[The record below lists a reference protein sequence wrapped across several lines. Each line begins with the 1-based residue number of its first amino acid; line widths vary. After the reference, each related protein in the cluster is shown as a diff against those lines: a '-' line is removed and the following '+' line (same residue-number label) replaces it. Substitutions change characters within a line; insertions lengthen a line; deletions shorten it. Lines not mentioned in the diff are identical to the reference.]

1 METISVSIISST
13 ILNISEQ
20 GQQGSLLDVADVS
33 SVEGNSSAMTDN
45 FAELPTSFVTSLG
58 SLYNQKSAPI
68 KQPSQLNNT
77 NTSRVPASVP
87 VNSVSVPRPT
97 PLVQSNV
104 GMDLNTATSGVPNSR
119 TVYNPAQQLQ
129 QQFQSGQPI
138 SIVPQ
143 DKPQTFQRSCDPTNT
158 INQSQVSDKSHE
170 SGQDRGFMAS
180 QIAELNRQHAEA
192 HKRLQ
197 TLMNQQQQDPS
208 QQQQQQPPQ
217 QQQQQ
222 QQQQR
227 QQVVENQQRIQQQQ
241 QLQHEQQQKLIE
253 MVMQQQQKIQR
264 QHQLQQQQQQ
274 QQQHLLQ
281 QRQTQPESVQP
292 PVNWAMEAVR
302 QSVDIPGYV
311 PTQRQVSY
319 KLQQRKLY
327 NVFSIGF
334 MEAGLPGYL

>member
-20 GQQGSLLDVADVS
+20 GQQGSLLDVPDVS

-45 FAELPTSFVTSLG
+45 FAELPTS
-58 SLYNQKSAPI
+58 LYNQNSAPI

-77 NTSRVPASVP
+77 NTSRAPASVP

-129 QQFQSGQPI
+129 QQFQSGQPV

-274 QQQHLLQ
+274 QQQRLQQ

-292 PVNWAMEAVR
+292 PVNWAMEDVR

-334 MEAGLPGYL
+334 MEAGMPGYL